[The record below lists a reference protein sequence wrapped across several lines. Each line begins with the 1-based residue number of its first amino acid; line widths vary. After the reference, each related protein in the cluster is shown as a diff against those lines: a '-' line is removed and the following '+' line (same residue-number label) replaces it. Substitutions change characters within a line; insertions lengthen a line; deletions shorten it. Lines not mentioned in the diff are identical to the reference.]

1 MRAYGVHGLGEV
13 GELSDPRVMATTAD
27 LLANDANRFVR
38 ACAAEAVGC
47 VARRA
52 AAAAT
57 SSSSLPP
64 PPCAQLAAALLPGL
78 ALGGEPGGEEPGVE
92 GGSGDAARHFAD
104 PSTEYKFSA
113 RNMVRENASVSG
125 ECTAP
130 TAAQYVYS
138 SERTAEP
145 RPPSSLS
152 SHNT

>member
-13 GELSDPRVMATTAD
+13 GELSDPSVMATIVD
-27 LLANDANRFVR
+27 LLGSDANRFVR

-52 AAAAT
+52 AAAAA

-78 ALGGEPGGEEPGVE
+78 ALGGEEPGVE

-130 TAAQYVYS
+130 TAAQYQYDTY
-138 SERTAEP
+138 TAQSARQSQGHRP
-145 RPPSSLS
+145 RSLLTT
-152 SHNT
+152 H